1 MKWDNIPQ
9 ELKSNA
15 LWCVWKLTNGKKLP
29 FNPHN
34 GEMAKSNDRTSFSSY
49 PIALNAVTDYFYMD
63 EDGRFMGGLGLGI
76 FNGYSA
82 IDIDKCVID
91 GKPNDMA
98 QEIIDFVGSYT
109 EFSPSGTGIRII
121 FKTDTRINK
130 ETHYINNRKYGLEI
144 YISDN
149 TNKFVTITGNSYVA
163 SGITE
168 CDISY
173 ILEKYMRKDT
183 IDVAISNIPRVE
195 INEKLM
201 NAIKFDT
208 KLSRLWN
215 ETAPGSGSNES
226 ELDQALCNKI
236 AYYLDGDYSSIN
248 DAFIDSPY
256 FQSKDKLHQD
266 KWLVRNDYRESTIK
280 NAIKAYHENKLTRN
294 SVEFELTDTGNAH
307 RFYGAYKDFV
317 RYNTDN
323 KMWMYY
329 NGKYWQYDVN
339 KHLKNLVEIVI
350 ESMKQE
356 SRLIQDEKVRK
367 AFDNNIKRML
377 SSVGKEALLK
387 ESQHLD
393 GIPINNCDFNR
404 DPYLINTKSGV
415 VDLRDGSIRPHV
427 KNDMMSLYI
436 PYEVSYDTPTKWLK
450 FLNEIQPNRPNI
462 VRYLQKAFGYALSN
476 LTREQ
481 CMFILLGDGS
491 NGKSLMMDIIHSITN
506 GYSSASNVNILM
518 ENKNNQSNLGDVA
531 KLNGVR
537 MVITE
542 EPESGQKLA
551 ESKVKQLTSGLG
563 NIVARF
569 LYGNEFEFTF
579 TGKIFMTANH
589 RPIIRGTDNGI
600 WRRVRVIP
608 FDRVFADDEQ
618 DKDLKNKLMQEAP
631 QILGWIIKGF
641 ALYMSEGLKST
652 DEIDTEIKSYRS
664 EMDLVQ
670 RWINENCEL
679 DSSYFQSSMEL
690 FKNLTD
696 YINAN
701 KEFAMSNTLFGR
713 NMAKKFE
720 RARLN
725 GVMTY
730 KGIRIRKTTMAEGL
744 AMTKIDEEN
753 V

>member
-1 MKWDNIPQ
+1 
-9 ELKSNA
+9 
-15 LWCVWKLTNGKKLP
+15 
-29 FNPHN
+29 
-34 GEMAKSNDRTSFSSY
+34 
-49 PIALNAVTDYFYMD
+49 
-63 EDGRFMGGLGLGI
+63 
-76 FNGYSA
+76 
-82 IDIDKCVID
+82 
-91 GKPNDMA
+91 
-98 QEIIDFVGSYT
+98 
-109 EFSPSGTGIRII
+109 
-121 FKTDTRINK
+121 
-130 ETHYINNRKYGLEI
+130 
-144 YISDN
+144 
-149 TNKFVTITGNSYVA
+149 
-163 SGITE
+163 
-168 CDISY
+168 
-173 ILEKYMRKDT
+173 
-183 IDVAISNIPRVE
+183 
-195 INEKLM
+195 
-201 NAIKFDT
+201 
-208 KLSRLWN
+208 
-215 ETAPGSGSNES
+215 
-226 ELDQALCNKI
+226 
-236 AYYLDGDYSSIN
+236 
-248 DAFIDSPY
+248 
-256 FQSKDKLHQD
+256 
-266 KWLVRNDYRESTIK
+266 
-280 NAIKAYHENKLTRN
+280 
-294 SVEFELTDTGNAH
+294 
-307 RFYGAYKDFV
+307 
-317 RYNTDN
+317 
-323 KMWMYY
+323 
-329 NGKYWQYDVN
+329 
-339 KHLKNLVEIVI
+339 
-350 ESMKQE
+350 
-356 SRLIQDEKVRK
+356 
-367 AFDNNIKRML
+367 
-377 SSVGKEALLK
+377 
-387 ESQHLD
+387 
-393 GIPINNCDFNR
+393 
-404 DPYLINTKSGV
+404 
-415 VDLRDGSIRPHV
+415 
-427 KNDMMSLYI
+427 
-436 PYEVSYDTPTKWLK
+436 
-450 FLNEIQPNRPNI
+450 
-462 VRYLQKAFGYALSN
+462 
-476 LTREQ
+476 
-481 CMFILLGDGS
+481 
-491 NGKSLMMDIIHSITN
+491 
-506 GYSSASNVNILM
+506 M

-537 MVITE
+537 MVITD

-618 DKDLKNKLMQEAP
+618 DKDLKNKLMREAP

-753 V
+753 L